1 MGYIQ
6 LGFLLYFCSQ
16 FNYNRDKMHHIAV
29 FASGEG
35 TNAEN
40 IIRYFQ
46 HNDIAQVSVV
56 IYNRKEA
63 GVKAKAESL
72 DTPAEFVDKDM
83 LYDESRLLPLL
94 DRYHVDFIVL
104 AGFLLLIPRYLVHR
118 YHQHIINI
126 HPSLLPKHCGKGMY
140 GMKVHEDVIRQGDTE
155 TGITIHLIDEEYDR
169 GEIILQAM
177 CPVLKDDTA
186 QQVARKVHDL
196 EYAHYPK
203 AIEDLLRKTTK
214 RQ

>member
-1 MGYIQ
+1 
-6 LGFLLYFCSQ
+6 
-16 FNYNRDKMHHIAV
+16 MHHIAI

-35 TNAEN
+35 SNAEN
-40 IIRYFQ
+40 IIRYFK

-63 GVKAKAESL
+63 GVKARAESL
-72 DTPAEFVDKDM
+72 DIPAEYAPKE
-83 LYDESRLLPLL
+83 LISDENRLLPLL
-94 DRYHVDFIVL
+94 DRYQVDFIVL
-104 AGFLLLIPRYLVHR
+104 AGFLLLIPRYLVQR
-118 YHQHIINI
+118 YHQRIINI

-169 GEIILQAM
+169 GEIIRQAV
-177 CPVLKDDTA
+177 CPVVKGETA
-186 QQVARKVHDL
+186 QQVAHKVHAL

-203 AIEDLLRKTTK
+203 VIEDLLRKTT
-214 RQ
+214 QP